1 MKLTKLNVIALSLGI
16 MMSVSSVSF
25 AQEKQQL
32 SSKDIAKKKSEMMKE
47 KLDLTNK
54 QYKKVYD
61 INLEYIEAKK
71 AGMAKRPTL
80 PKDGKH
86 FKGAVCQ
93 PNHENPCAVEC
104 EKPKKDCMNVCPN
117 GKPQM
122 KGECHKQKPCPE
134 MKGNCPKMNAG
145 KCEMKANCPMKK
157 DSCKQVK
164 PCIKKGPKCPMDS
177 ISRAYNTKIKDVLT
191 AAQYEKWIKMQSNCK
206 KGQKGDKPMPC
217 PKK

>member
-1 MKLTKLNVIALSLGI
+1 MKLTKLNAIALSVGI
-16 MMSVSSVSF
+16 MMSVSNVSF

-32 SSKDIAKKKSEMMKE
+32 SSKDIAKKETEMMKE

-86 FKGAVCQ
+86 FKGAVCP
-93 PNHENPCAVEC
+93 PNPEAPGVIEC

-122 KGECHKQKPCPE
+122 KEDCKNPCPDK
-134 MKGNCPKMNAG
+134 MKGNCPKMNTG
-145 KCEMKANCPMKK
+145 KCDMKANCPMDK
-157 DSCKQVK
+157 DSCKQTK
-164 PCIKKGPKCPMDS
+164 PCMGKEPKCPMDS
-177 ISRAYNTKIKDVLT
+177 IGKVYNAKIKEVLT
-191 AAQYEKWIKMQSNCK
+191 AAQYEKWIMMQANCK
-206 KGQKGDKPMPC
+206 KEHKGGKPMPS